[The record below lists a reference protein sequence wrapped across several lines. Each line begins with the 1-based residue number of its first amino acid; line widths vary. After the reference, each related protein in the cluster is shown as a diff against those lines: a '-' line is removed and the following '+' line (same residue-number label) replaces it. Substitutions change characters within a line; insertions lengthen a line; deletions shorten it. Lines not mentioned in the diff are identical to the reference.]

1 MRPAAVLIGIVL
13 GSSVGITVSLTVVL
27 FLYLLMGGDNP
38 EMRRETPA
46 LLRHTAIFLGFTVIA
61 AAAFYGTLLRRR
73 WQWPAVAAMLVAIAG
88 LTGYYWP

>member
-13 GSSVGITVSLTVVL
+13 GSSVGIAISLTVVL

-46 LLRHTAIFLGFTVIA
+46 LVRHTLIFLGFSAIA
-61 AAAFYGTLLRRR
+61 GAAFYSTLLGRR
-73 WQWPAVAAMLVAIAG
+73 WRWPAVAAMIAAIVG

>member
-1 MRPAAVLIGIVL
+1 MRPSAVLVGIVL
-13 GSSVGITVSLTVVL
+13 GSSVGITVSLAVVL
-27 FLYLLMGGDNP
+27 FLYLLLGGDNP

-46 LLRHTAIFLGFTVIA
+46 LIRHTVIFLGFTAIA

-73 WQWPAVAAMLVAIAG
+73 WQWPVVAAMLAAIAG